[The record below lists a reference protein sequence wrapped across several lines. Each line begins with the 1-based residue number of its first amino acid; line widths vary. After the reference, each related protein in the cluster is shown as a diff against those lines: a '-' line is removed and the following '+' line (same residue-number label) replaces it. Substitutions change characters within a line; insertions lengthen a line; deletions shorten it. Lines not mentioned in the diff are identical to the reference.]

1 MTKSMSRFFG
11 GVLTFGPTVSC
22 QAARDTWWSYMPKI
36 LVGVPA
42 AKGLPYGGGPHLE
55 LQMDWHRERTTM
67 AYEMNV
73 HLHH

>member
-1 MTKSMSRFFG
+1 MS
-11 GVLTFGPTVSC
+11 S
-22 QAARDTWWSYMPKI
+22 QAARDIAVLRSYMTKI
-36 LVGVPA
+36 LVGAPA

>member
-1 MTKSMSRFFG
+1 MRMYRLPHVNRVNQINSAA
-11 GVLTFGPTVSC
+11 
-22 QAARDTWWSYMPKI
+22 AARGPYSIP
-36 LVGVPA
+36 
-42 AKGLPYGGGPHLE
+42 KGLPYGGGGTHLE

>member
-1 MTKSMSRFFG
+1 MTR
-11 GVLTFGPTVSC
+11 
-22 QAARDTWWSYMPKI
+22 WSYMTKI
-36 LVGVPA
+36 LVGAPA

>member
-1 MTKSMSRFFG
+1 MTQI
-11 GVLTFGPTVSC
+11 P
-22 QAARDTWWSYMPKI
+22 
-36 LVGVPA
+36 VGAPA